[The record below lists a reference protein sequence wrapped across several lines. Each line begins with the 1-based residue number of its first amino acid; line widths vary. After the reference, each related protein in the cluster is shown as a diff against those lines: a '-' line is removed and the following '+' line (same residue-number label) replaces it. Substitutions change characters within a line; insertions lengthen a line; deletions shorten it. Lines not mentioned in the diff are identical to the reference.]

1 MTDLSPD
8 ALKRLRAI
16 AEAATPGPWSR
27 DTFGCVSASRRNRTI
42 AMPGNGF
49 RASAQDDTDARF
61 IATFDPP
68 TVLALLAEVERL
80 RQQMKDAAMS
90 LRSAPFASRVD
101 QLAIADYLKPHR
113 NPQLPQEPPSHG

>member
-1 MTDLSPD
+1 MPNLTPDDL
-8 ALKRLRAI
+8 ARLRAI

-61 IATFDPP
+61 IANFDPP
-68 TVLALLAEVERL
+68 TVLALLDEIERL
-80 RQQMKDAAMS
+80 RKELALSD
-90 LRSAPFASRVD
+90 SATRALSDELFA
-101 QLAIADYLKPHR
+101 HR
-113 NPQLPQEPPSHG
+113 NRALPQEPPSYG